1 MKRIRRSSN
10 TRLHGRTGAAAVEMA
25 LVSPIIFLMFLGA
38 IELNNLNFIR
48 NTAANAVYEGARA
61 GMVSGGTS
69 ADSNSAVMAYL
80 SKVGVHHGATINSA
94 VTAQEVTVSVSIP
107 MNLNSFGISR
117 FTAGYNVMQQI
128 SLKRETPGDA
138 E

>member
-1 MKRIRRSSN
+1 
-10 TRLHGRTGAAAVEMA
+10 MA

-80 SKVGVHHGATINSA
+80 SKVGVHHGATINSS
-94 VTAQEVTVSVSIP
+94 VSAQEVTVSVSIP

-117 FTAGYNVMQQI
+117 FTSGYNVMQQI